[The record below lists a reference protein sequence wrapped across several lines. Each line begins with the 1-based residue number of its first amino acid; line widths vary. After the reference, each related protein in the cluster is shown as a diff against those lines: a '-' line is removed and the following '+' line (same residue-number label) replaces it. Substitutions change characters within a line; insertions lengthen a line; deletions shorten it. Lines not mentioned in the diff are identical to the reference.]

1 MGVIQIDKSKA
12 KVYYNVQDGKVV
24 QSYGKKKPEKEIPNL
39 VSRINKNNETVYE
52 VQHSAIEGYIESVS
66 VETTE
71 LYGDKLVLVLSDGA
85 ESSTIQMNFSSNYA
99 KSFLMRIRNISTTN
113 NVILVPYSFEDKT
126 TGKTRTGITV
136 YQGSIANENKVASS
150 FTKEEPNGLPPMKQI
165 KVKGKDTWDDT
176 DQLEFFKAELEV
188 FKKKLSS
195 FDSVP
200 AITEEK
206 KVAEPVADDLP
217 F

>member
-39 VSRINKNNETVYE
+39 VARINKNNETVYE

-136 YQGSIANENKVASS
+136 YQGSIANDNKVASS

-188 FKKKLSS
+188 FKKRLSS

-200 AITEEK
+200 AVAEEK